1 MSKRFHVYFK
11 VKKIVFKN
19 QLNQFQTIQISKTM
33 KKLSFAIVAFLGVS
47 VGAMAQST
55 ATHGVDVTINSVV
68 MIRAT
73 DAAATAAPANTAI
86 SVGAPTSNTPGD
98 APAVTVT
105 DGSALYLQYT
115 SVKASAGT
123 PRTIKAAITAGTVPA
138 GFAITATAGA
148 PAGTGDT
155 GSSNGSQS
163 VSATDATMITAIGS
177 GYTGITGG
185 SGSNVTYAASI
196 ATVAD
201 LVAAAVTTLTVT
213 YTLSAE

>member
-1 MSKRFHVYFK
+1 
-11 VKKIVFKN
+11 
-19 QLNQFQTIQISKTM
+19 M
-33 KKLSFAIVAFLGVS
+33 KKLSFAIVAFLGLS

-73 DAAATAAPANTAI
+73 NAGATAAPVNTAI

-105 DGSALYLQYT
+105 NGSALYLQYT

-123 PRTIKAAITAGTVPA
+123 PRTIKAAITGGAVPA

-163 VSATDATMITAIGS
+163 VSVTPATMITGIGS
-177 GYTGITGG
+177 GYTGIAGG
-185 SGSNVTYAASI
+185 NGSNVTYAATI
-196 ATVAD
+196 PTVAD
-201 LVAAAVTTLTVT
+201 LVAAAATTITVT
-213 YTLSAE
+213 YTLSNE